1 MAFEPFFHF
10 MRGIQGKLNNGGLGN
25 AYGGQNSQQ
34 IAFIRNLQKEK
45 KQGDVLNVP
54 LHQLNVVVFDIETT
68 GFFPH
73 KGDEIISIGAI
84 KVCGEKIQEDQQFY
98 SLIQYEKELSPEIK
112 NLTGITNDQLKAAP
126 PISEVLMQFFDFVG
140 NETLVAHHANHEKSF
155 LQSATRKVFR
165 VPFHQRIVDTSFLY
179 RIAEPNLKIVRLE
192 EFCDHNE
199 LPIVNRHHA
208 LGDARLT
215 AKLWSIYIQKVSELG
230 CETMHDVY
238 ERIARMK

>member
-1 MAFEPFFHF
+1 MAFDPFFQF

-25 AYGGQNSQQ
+25 ANGGQNSQQ
-34 IAFIRNLQKEK
+34 IAFIRSLQKEL

-54 LHQLNVVVFDIETT
+54 LEKLKVVVFDIETT

-73 KGDEIISIGAI
+73 QGDEIISIGAI

-98 SLIQYEKELSPEIK
+98 SLIQSEKEVSREIQ
-112 NLTGITNDQLKAAP
+112 NLTGITNDQLKGSP
-126 PISEVLMQFFDFVG
+126 PISEVLIEFFGFVQ

-155 LQSATRKVFR
+155 LQSANRKNFR
-165 VPFHQRIVDTSFLY
+165 APFNQRIVDTSFLY
-179 RIAEPNLKIVRLE
+179 RIAEPDLKIVRLE
-192 EFCDHNE
+192 DFCDHNQI
-199 LPIVNRHHA
+199 PIVNRHHA

-215 AKLWSIYIQKVSELG
+215 AKLWSIYIQKVNELG
-230 CETMHDVY
+230 CETLHDVY